1 MKSLVEDSQLNMYTQ
16 FIGIVRRPN
25 LEPDILALFN
35 ATLTLTSPKIVERYG
50 ILSSI
55 PNV

>member
-25 LEPDILALFN
+25 LEPDVLALFN

-50 ILSSI
+50 ILGSI

>member
-1 MKSLVEDSQLNMYTQ
+1 MKSLIEDSKLNMYTQ